1 MDIFT
6 STMDVMLLARLAI
19 MRNRAQ
25 QTGRT
30 SVVGQIKMIYFYKA
44 VACMLVLI
52 SIPIIMTALYTS
64 GNDSGWQFYVVL
76 FLFRITLTDMFSN
89 AMRDSLI
96 EGRAESAKRQ
106 RSTVPSARPS
116 TVQMAGTKS
125 FSARFGSIGCRHLAQ
140 LLPIGD
146 TSLEMRVLTAVRIH
160 RNNQQ
165 DKSLPIDLDRLRR
178 LVDGSWAYS
187 AAIAIAYP
195 SADTPL
201 GHALSDEFVGDAAA
215 ATPAGPDVRLVP
227 VADWGNF
234 VPALN
239 ALLLAAAH
247 GSFTHILFQSVEA
260 ECSASQVEAL
270 SREFGPDV
278 LVVGKA
284 LSGHRF
290 VAGVQRLDGVTTPWN
305 TLALWSV
312 SKLALT
318 GFLMVAEGIQV
329 HPGIEG
335 GVEEVSAIAV
345 LQRLLNPAHARA
357 VLVRF
362 SEDSTSWATE
372 CKVARPAAHLSML
385 SLDGFEA
392 LVEHKQI

>member
-1 MDIFT
+1 
-6 STMDVMLLARLAI
+6 
-19 MRNRAQ
+19 
-25 QTGRT
+25 
-30 SVVGQIKMIYFYKA
+30 MIYFYKA

-96 EGRAESAKRQ
+96 EGRA
-106 RSTVPSARPS
+106 
-116 TVQMAGTKS
+116 
-125 FSARFGSIGCRHLAQ
+125 
-140 LLPIGD
+140 D
-146 TSLEMRVLTAVRIH
+146 LEMRVLTAVRIH

-318 GFLMVAEGIQV
+318 GFLMVAEGKATGVGSHIGADGVLTACEIQV

-372 CKVARPAAHLSML
+372 WEDEGRRAWHEKKMKSKVARPAAHLSML